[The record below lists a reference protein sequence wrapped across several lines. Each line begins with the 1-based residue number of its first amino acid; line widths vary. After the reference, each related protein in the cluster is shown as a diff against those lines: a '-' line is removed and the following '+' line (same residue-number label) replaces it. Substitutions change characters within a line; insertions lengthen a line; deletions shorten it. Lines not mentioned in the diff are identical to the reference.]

1 LILQGLLEGDGKAE
15 RAATQRHD
23 SIVSAAA
30 AWAWLLASGRSAG
43 QEWHFEMNARDRGGA
58 WQAATKQLLEAG
70 KALYNCEN
78 EDVERETEGWMEAF
92 SALKTV
98 TGEAN

>member
-1 LILQGLLEGDGKAE
+1 VLF
-15 RAATQRHD
+15 
-23 SIVSAAA
+23 
-30 AWAWLLASGRSAG
+30 RS
-43 QEWHFEMNARDRGGA
+43 RGGA
-58 WQAATKQLLEAG
+58 WQVATKQLLEAG

-78 EDVERETEGWMEAF
+78 EDVERETESWMESF